1 MPNPHFSDGKILTDP
16 RKNWINQP
24 TNVANVYLFWSSRSF
39 SDSAHSAP
47 LIFSLTILFFSILR
61 GFFIRYYSCFFLAN
75 FLEELHG
82 DYAKSFVDWFHFGAL
97 KDSGIHSEWFLKI
110 HAQGPLGSQKI
121 LLKLSK
127 LESRDFQ
134 VFYDPWKLGIHFQ
147 SARLFDAIVD
157 TRQTLI
163 FKKKKIVHL
172 TVNLNQQNGRYFFLD
187 ISRC

>member
-47 LIFSLTILFFSILR
+47 LIFSLTILFF
-61 GFFIRYYSCFFLAN
+61 FFFPFFGVFLFVIIRVFFLAN

-110 HAQGPLGSQKI
+110 HAQGPLGSQKKFCWSYPNWNRGI
-121 LLKLSK
+121 FKFFTI
-127 LESRDFQ
+127 LESWGFIFSQPDYLMQLLTRD
-134 VFYDPWKLGIHFQ
+134 
-147 SARLFDAIVD
+147 RL
-157 TRQTLI
+157 
-163 FKKKKIVHL
+163 
-172 TVNLNQQNGRYFFLD
+172 
-187 ISRC
+187 